1 MDKQGASRKPA
12 APVMDLSHLV
22 RWRCL
27 GDERMEADAVVL
39 TERPWP
45 RAAVMPA
52 AFEQL
57 FRAEYARV
65 VRIAY
70 RVVGDQGEAE
80 DVAQDVFIS
89 FYRSHPADAAFAAPW
104 LHRASAHTALNAVRS
119 RSRRVAREGRDA
131 LDAQDRQPV
140 ADPEGAA
147 LERERAREVR
157 AVLAR
162 LPRAA
167 AELLALRY
175 SGLSYAE
182 VAAATGTKID
192 QVGTR
197 LRRAHDAFRK
207 EASHG
212 QHR

>member
-1 MDKQGASRKPA
+1 
-12 APVMDLSHLV
+12 
-22 RWRCL
+22 
-27 GDERMEADAVVL
+27 MEGEAVAL
-39 TERPWP
+39 MERPWP
-45 RAAVMPA
+45 RATAIPA

-80 DVAQDVFIS
+80 DVAQDVFIA
-89 FYRSHPADAAFAAPW
+89 FYRAHRADAAPW
-104 LHRASAHTALNAVRS
+104 LYQAAAHTALNVVRS
-119 RSRRVAREGRDA
+119 RTRRAVREERDAAGRDA
-131 LDAQDRQPV
+131 IG
-140 ADPEGAA
+140 DPEGTA

-157 AVLAR
+157 TALAR
-162 LPRAA
+162 MPRGA

-175 SGLSYAE
+175 SGLSYSE

-207 EASHG
+207 EVSRG

>member
-1 MDKQGASRKPA
+1 MDAR
-12 APVMDLSHLV
+12 
-22 RWRCL
+22 
-27 GDERMEADAVVL
+27 AVTL
-39 TERPWP
+39 IDRPWP
-45 RAAVMPA
+45 RAKTIPA

-70 RVVGDQGEAE
+70 RVVGDQSAAE
-80 DVAQDVFIS
+80 DVAQDVFIAY
-89 FYRSHPADAAFAAPW
+89 YRAHAAEAPYAAPW
-104 LHRASAHTALNAVRS
+104 LHRAAAHTALNALRT
-119 RSRRVAREGRDA
+119 RARRTAREERDA
-131 LDAQDRQPV
+131 LGREASG
-140 ADPEGAA
+140 DPEDAA
-147 LERERAREVR
+147 LERERAQEVR
-157 AVLAR
+157 AALAR
-162 LPRAA
+162 MPRGS

-197 LRRAHDAFRK
+197 LRRAHDAFRR
-207 EASHG
+207 EVLSG

>member
-1 MDKQGASRKPA
+1 MD
-12 APVMDLSHLV
+12 
-22 RWRCL
+22 
-27 GDERMEADAVVL
+27 
-39 TERPWP
+39 RPWP
-45 RAAVMPA
+45 LASAIPA

-70 RVVGDQGEAE
+70 RVVGDQGAAE
-80 DVAQDVFIS
+80 DVAQDVFIAY
-89 FYRSHPADAAFAAPW
+89 YRAHPADAPYAAPW
-104 LHRASAHTALNAVRS
+104 LHRAAAHTALNAVRS
-119 RSRRVAREGRDA
+119 RARRAAREERDA
-131 LDAQDRQPV
+131 LTPDASG
-140 ADPEGAA
+140 DPEGAA

-157 AVLAR
+157 AALAR
-162 LPRAA
+162 MPRGS

-197 LRRAHDAFRK
+197 LRRAHDAFRR
-207 EASHG
+207 EVLNG

>member
-1 MDKQGASRKPA
+1 
-12 APVMDLSHLV
+12 MDL
-22 RWRCL
+22 
-27 GDERMEADAVVL
+27 DAVAL
-39 TERPWP
+39 TERRWP
-45 RAAVMPA
+45 TSASATAVPA
-52 AFEQL
+52 AFERL

-65 VRIAY
+65 VRVAY
-70 RVVGDQGEAE
+70 RVVGDQAEAE
-80 DVAQDVFIS
+80 DVAQDVFVS
-89 FYRSHPADAAFAAPW
+89 FYRAHSADAPYAAAW
-104 LHRASAHTALNAVRS
+104 LHRAAAHTALNAVRS
-119 RSRRVAREGRDA
+119 RSRRAAREERDAFGRD
-131 LDAQDRQPV
+131 LSP
-140 ADPEGAA
+140 DPEGAA

-157 AVLAR
+157 ATLAR
-162 LPRAA
+162 MSRGA

-207 EASHG
+207 EASRG

>member
-1 MDKQGASRKPA
+1 
-12 APVMDLSHLV
+12 
-22 RWRCL
+22 
-27 GDERMEADAVVL
+27 MEAEAVAL
-39 TERPWP
+39 IDRPWL
-45 RAAVMPA
+45 RATAIPS

-70 RVVGDQGEAE
+70 RVVGDRPEAE
-80 DVAQDVFIS
+80 DVAQEVFIA
-89 FYRSHPADAAFAAPW
+89 FYRAHPADAAFAAPW
-104 LHRASAHTALNAVRS
+104 LHRAAAHTALNAVRS
-119 RSRRVAREGRDA
+119 RTRRTARDERDA
-131 LDAQDRQPV
+131 AGREAV
-140 ADPEGAA
+140 ADPEGTA

-162 LPRAA
+162 MPRGA

-175 SGLSYAE
+175 SGLSYSE

-197 LRRAHDAFRK
+197 LRRAHDAFPR
-207 EASHG
+207 EVLSG

>member
-1 MDKQGASRKPA
+1 LDA
-12 APVMDLSHLV
+12 
-22 RWRCL
+22 
-27 GDERMEADAVVL
+27 EAVAVID
-39 TERPWP
+39 RPWP
-45 RAAVMPA
+45 RAEAIPA

-70 RVVGDQGEAE
+70 RVVGEQGEAE
-80 DVAQDVFIS
+80 DVAQDVFIAY
-89 FYRSHPADAAFAAPW
+89 YRSHHADAPYAAPW
-104 LHRASAHTALNAVRS
+104 LHQAAAHTALNAVRA
-119 RSRRVAREGRDA
+119 RARRTAREERDA
-131 LDAQDRQPV
+131 PV
-140 ADPEGAA
+140 HDTVSDPEGAA

-157 AVLAR
+157 AALAR
-162 LPRAA
+162 MPRGS

-207 EASHG
+207 EVLHG

>member
-1 MDKQGASRKPA
+1 MDAEA
-12 APVMDLSHLV
+12 VAVMD
-22 RWRCL
+22 
-27 GDERMEADAVVL
+27 
-39 TERPWP
+39 RPWTG
-45 RAAVMPA
+45 ATAIPA
-52 AFEQL
+52 AFERL

-70 RVVGDQGEAE
+70 RVVGEAEAAE
-80 DVAQDVFIS
+80 DVAQEVFIS
-89 FYRSHPADAAFAAPW
+89 YYRSHPADAQYAAPW
-104 LHRASAHTALNAVRS
+104 LHRAAAHTALNAVRS
-119 RSRRVAREGRDA
+119 RSRRTAREDRDA
-131 LDAQDRQPV
+131 TDRDAV
-140 ADPEGAA
+140 GDPESAA

-157 AVLAR
+157 AALAR
-162 LPRAA
+162 MPRGA

-197 LRRAHDAFRK
+197 LRRAHDTFRR
-207 EASHG
+207 EVQRG

>member
-1 MDKQGASRKPA
+1 MDAEA
-12 APVMDLSHLV
+12 VAVMD
-22 RWRCL
+22 
-27 GDERMEADAVVL
+27 
-39 TERPWP
+39 RPWS
-45 RAAVMPA
+45 RASAIPA

-57 FRAEYARV
+57 FRGEYARV

-70 RVVGDQGEAE
+70 RVVGDQGAAE
-80 DVAQDVFIS
+80 DVAQDVFIAY
-89 FYRSHPADAAFAAPW
+89 YRAHPADAPYAAPW
-104 LHRASAHTALNAVRS
+104 LHRAAAHTALNAVRS
-119 RSRRVAREGRDA
+119 RARRTAREERDA
-131 LDAQDRQPV
+131 LTRDASG
-140 ADPEGAA
+140 DPEGAA

-157 AVLAR
+157 AALAR
-162 LPRAA
+162 MPRGS

-197 LRRAHDAFRK
+197 LRRAHDAFRR
-207 EASHG
+207 EVLNG

>member
-1 MDKQGASRKPA
+1 
-12 APVMDLSHLV
+12 V
-22 RWRCL
+22 
-27 GDERMEADAVVL
+27 EAEIGTL
-39 TERPWP
+39 IERPWP
-45 RAAVMPA
+45 RATVVPA

-70 RVVGDQGEAE
+70 RVVGDQGEAQ
-80 DVAQDVFIS
+80 DVAQDVFIG
-89 FYRSHPADAAFAAPW
+89 FYRAHPAGAPYAAPW
-104 LHRASAHTALNAVRS
+104 LHRAAAHAALNAVRS
-119 RSRRVAREGRDA
+119 RTRRTAREERDASGRDA
-131 LDAQDRQPV
+131 V

-157 AVLAR
+157 AALAR
-162 LPRAA
+162 MPRRA

-175 SGLSYAE
+175 SGLSYGE

-207 EASHG
+207 EVSRG